1 MKIVTWNVNSIRA
14 RIDNIKKYLK
24 FSSPDIALFQEIK
37 TEEHSYPF
45 DEIDKLGYTSYVN
58 GQKSYNGVS
67 ILSKKKLDKIN
78 KILPGDKI
86 KQSRLISATIKIK
99 NKDIEIINIYVPN
112 GNPVDTEKYTYKLN
126 WIDLFIKEI
135 DKKLKNNNHLIIA
148 GDFNIIPEERDVY
161 APDKYAN
168 DALFKLEVR
177 KKYRTLINLGLCDVF
192 RNFNKNKGCYTYW
205 DYMQGSWHKNNG
217 LRIDHV
223 LVSNNLIDL
232 VKKIEIKKNIRSQ
245 IKPSDHVPVE
255 CVINLTLP

>member
-14 RIDNIKKYLK
+14 RIDNIKEYLK
-24 FSSPDIALFQEIK
+24 SNSPDIAMLQEIK

-45 DEIDKLGYTSYVN
+45 DDLNKLGYISYVN

-78 KILPGDKI
+78 KVLPGDKV
-86 KQSRLISATIKIK
+86 KQSRLISAK
-99 NKDIEIINIYVPN
+99 NKNIEIINIYVPN

-135 DKKLKNNNHLIIA
+135 EKKLKNNIPLIIA
-148 GDFNIIPEERDVY
+148 GDFNIIPEEKDVY
-161 APDKYAN
+161 APEKYIN

-177 KKYRTLINLGLCDVF
+177 KRFRNLINLGLQDVF
-192 RNFNKNKGCYTYW
+192 RNFNKNEGCYTFW
-205 DYMQGSWHKNNG
+205 DYTQWSLPKNNG

-223 LVSNNLIDL
+223 LVSNDLIDSI
-232 VKKIEIKKNIRSQ
+232 KKIEIKKNIRNQ
-245 IKPSDHVPVE
+245 LKPSDHVPVE
-255 CVINLTLP
+255 CVIN

>member
-67 ILSKKKLDKIN
+67 ILSRKKLKEIN

-86 KQSRLISATIKIK
+86 KQSRLISAKIKIK

-135 DKKLKNNNHLIIA
+135 DRKLKNNDSLIIA
-148 GDFNIIPEERDVY
+148 GDFNIIPDNKDVY
-161 APDKYAN
+161 APEKYLN
-168 DALFKLEVR
+168 DALFKLEIR
-177 KKYRTLINLGLCDVF
+177 KKYRTLINLGLQYTF
-192 RNFNKNKGCYTYW
+192 RNFNKNEGCYTFW
-205 DYMQGSWHKNNG
+205 DYTRRSWQKNNG

-223 LVSNNLIDL
+223 LVSNNIIDL

-245 IKPSDHVPVE
+245 TKPSDHVPVE
-255 CVINLTLP
+255 CIIN

>member
-24 FSSPDIALFQEIK
+24 SSSPDIVLLQEIK

-45 DEIDKLGYTSYVN
+45 DEMGNLGYISYVN
-58 GQKSYNGVS
+58 GQKGYNGVS

-112 GNPVDTEKYTYKLN
+112 GNPVNTEKYTYKLN

-135 DKKLKNNNHLIIA
+135 DKKLKAKNPLI
-148 GDFNIIPEERDVY
+148 
-161 APDKYAN
+161 
-168 DALFKLEVR
+168 
-177 KKYRTLINLGLCDVF
+177 
-192 RNFNKNKGCYTYW
+192 
-205 DYMQGSWHKNNG
+205 
-217 LRIDHV
+217 
-223 LVSNNLIDL
+223 
-232 VKKIEIKKNIRSQ
+232 
-245 IKPSDHVPVE
+245 
-255 CVINLTLP
+255 